1 MSSGNTKEHSRTPL
15 WNLRSPAHAMLPAD
29 DRTQRLHASLYL
41 NLGESSRR
49 LQEED
54 CRKKIAGRRLQEE
67 GCRKK
72 VAGRRSAKVR
82 CTRYDQNRAIPPAGK
97 WLTTVRREGGGFLSG
112 RRGGPR
118 DLARNHAALFAV
130 IEVRRFLS
138 SEILNVNVSTQ
149 SHVVGQIPARIVG
162 ILVEH
167 DVITVP

>member
-54 CRKKIAGRRLQEE
+54 
-67 GCRKK
+67 CRKK